1 MVQDDYIQQLP
12 FSEVNLD
19 DPFFDSLK
27 YSYLGF
33 DEWFSRKATGGES
46 AYFAFDSHNN
56 LIAMLYLKEESGL
69 EEGVTPRMDFPRLKI
84 GTFKVDFDH
93 HTGIGKRLL
102 AIALREFAKSGQ
114 NFLYVTMHV
123 NENTSSLAKLLYKYG
138 FSFWGSKDQETVLYK
153 TRPCSDDDTFS
164 RYPFVSRSLG
174 NCWILSIRPEYHKKL
189 FGDVH
194 LTSESGQPK
203 IDERC
208 LNSIEKIYLSGSQ
221 SAADMVEGDKVIIYR
236 TTDYEGPAHYRSVVT
251 SVCTVVKVVNL
262 NFFRDEEDFLK
273 KVRGKTVFT
282 LEELRCFWQTKRYP
296 WLICLLFNFP
306 LERYPNRKQLLDCGF
321 IDDGRLVCERTSQD
335 AMDGIMALGNADES
349 FIVD

>member
-1 MVQDDYIQQLP
+1 
-12 FSEVNLD
+12 
-19 DPFFDSLK
+19 
-27 YSYLGF
+27 
-33 DEWFSRKATGGES
+33 
-46 AYFAFDSHNN
+46 
-56 LIAMLYLKEESGL
+56 MLYLKEESGL

-102 AIALREFAKSGQ
+102 AIALREFARSGQ
-114 NFLYVTMHV
+114 DFVYVTMHE

-262 NFFRDEEDFLK
+262 NFFRM
-273 KVRGKTVFT
+273 
-282 LEELRCFWQTKRYP
+282 
-296 WLICLLFNFP
+296 
-306 LERYPNRKQLLDCGF
+306 RKIF
-321 IDDGRLVCERTSQD
+321 
-335 AMDGIMALGNADES
+335 
-349 FIVD
+349 

>member
-56 LIAMLYLKEESGL
+56 LIAMLSLKEESGL

-114 NFLYVTMHV
+114 DFVYVTMHD

-153 TRPCSDDDTFS
+153 TRPRSDDDTFS

>member
-1 MVQDDYIQQLP
+1 MVQDDYIQRLS
-12 FSEVNLD
+12 FSAVNLG
-19 DPFFDSLK
+19 DPFFDSLRC
-27 YSYLGF
+27 SYIGF
-33 DEWFSRKATGGES
+33 DEWFSRKAIGGES
-46 AYFAFDSHNN
+46 AYFAFDSCNN

-69 EEGVTPRMDFPRLKI
+69 EEGVTPRMDCPRLKI

-102 AIALREFAKSGQ
+102 AIALREFARSGQ
-114 NFLYVTMHV
+114 DFVYVTMHE
-123 NENTSSLAKLLYKYG
+123 NENTSSLAKLLYKFG

-153 TRPCSDDDTFS
+153 TRPCSDDNTFS

-236 TTDYEGPAHYRSVVT
+236 TTDYEGPAHYRLVVT

-262 NFFRDEEDFLK
+262 NFFRDEVDFLN

-282 LEELRCFWQTKRYP
+282 LGELRRFWQTKRYP
-296 WLICLLFNFP
+296 WLIRLLFNFP
-306 LERYPNRKQLLDCGF
+306 LDRYPNRKELLDCGF
-321 IDDGRLVCERTSQD
+321 IDTGRLVCERLSQD

>member
-1 MVQDDYIQQLP
+1 MTISNSCRFRKLTWTTP
-12 FSEVNLD
+12 FSIALNTLI
-19 DPFFDSLK
+19 
-27 YSYLGF
+27 F

-114 NFLYVTMHV
+114 DFVYVTMHD

-208 LNSIEKIYLSGSQ
+208 LNSIGKIYLSRSPNA
-221 SAADMVEGDKVIIYR
+221 SKLAAGDKVIIYR
-236 TTDYEGPAHYRSVVT
+236 TTDYEGPAYYRSVVT
-251 SVCTVVKVVNL
+251 SVCTVVKVINL
-262 NFFRDEEDFLK
+262 DFFRDEEDFLK

-321 IDDGRLVCERTSQD
+321 IDGGRLVCERISQD

>member
-1 MVQDDYIQQLP
+1 MVQDDYIQRLS

-33 DEWFSRKATGGES
+33 GEWFSRKVLDGEC
-46 AYFAFDSHNN
+46 AYFAFDSRNN
-56 LIAMLYLKEESGL
+56 LIAMLYLKEESGH
-69 EEGVTPRMDFPRLKI
+69 EEGVSPRMDFPRLKI

-102 AIALREFAKSGQ
+102 AIALREFARSGQ
-114 NFLYVTMHV
+114 NFVYVTMHQ
-123 NENTSSLAKLLYKYG
+123 NENTSSLAKLLKKYG
-138 FSFWGSKDQETVLYK
+138 FSNWGFKEQETVLFK
-153 TRPCSDDDTFS
+153 TLPCSDDDAFS

-174 NCWILSIRPEYHKKL
+174 NCWVLSILPEYHKRL
-189 FGDVH
+189 FGDVY
-194 LTSESGQPK
+194 LTSESGQP
-203 IDERC
+203 IYDERC

-221 SAADMVEGDKVIIYR
+221 NVADMVVGDKVVIYR
-236 TTDYEGPAHYRSVVT
+236 TSDGKGAAYYRSVVT
-251 SVCTVVKVVNL
+251 SVYTVVKVVNI
-262 NFFRDEEDFLK
+262 NSFRDETDFLN
-273 KVRGKTVFT
+273 KVYGKTVFT
-282 LEELRCFWQTKRYP
+282 LGELRRFWQTKRYP

-306 LERYPNRKQLLDCGF
+306 FERYPNRKQLLDCGF
-321 IDDGRLVCERTSQD
+321 IDDGRLVCERISQD

>member
-114 NFLYVTMHV
+114 IFLYVTMHD

-262 NFFRDEEDFLK
+262 NFFRDETDFLN
-273 KVRGKTVFT
+273 KVYGKTVFT
-282 LEELRCFWQTKRYP
+282 LGELRRFWQTKRYP

-306 LERYPNRKQLLDCGF
+306 FERYPNRKQLLDCGF
-321 IDDGRLVCERTSQD
+321 IDDGRLVCERISQD